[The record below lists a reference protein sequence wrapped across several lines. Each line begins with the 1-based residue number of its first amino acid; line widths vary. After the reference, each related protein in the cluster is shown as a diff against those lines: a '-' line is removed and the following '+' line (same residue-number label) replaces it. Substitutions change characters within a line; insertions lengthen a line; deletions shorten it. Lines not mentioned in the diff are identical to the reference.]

1 VIFSAFETLLTSFP
15 DESTGL
21 MAPRYVLELLDGRWT
36 AQQIQIMNLRYQLI
50 LGQYDEIESEL
61 IHAVE

>member
-1 VIFSAFETLLTSFP
+1 
-15 DESTGL
+15 